1 MCALVLALRKV
12 PIYGPGSGG
21 AALGSSDM
29 PSYSV
34 NISDAEAAANRTAF
48 TIAKQAKRMMQ
59 PTKSNQPNPNVT
71 TSDGLGLT
79 SPVVSSLRNRAG
91 TITSPTSIAT
101 GPETAAMSSLNARH
115 PTSDPAHNWESDSSQ
130 TLGSPIDQQRS
141 TDLEEVRNV
150 LRRESTRGKRRTTE
164 STRSGAPGPGIP
176 TISEPDTS
184 PYHDYMASQGQVSVG
199 PRLPIKRA
207 SEGFGVSFEPFQ
219 QHPPKT
225 PPKNTSPRQGKKV
238 QSFAE
243 GSPRPGLGGG
253 RNNSFAQD
261 REDV

>member
-12 PIYGPGSGG
+12 PIYGPGGGG

-34 NISDAEAAANRTAF
+34 NISDAEASANRTAF
-48 TIAKQAKRMMQ
+48 AITKQAKRMIQ
-59 PTKSNQPNPNVT
+59 PTKSHQPSPRVP
-71 TSDGLGLT
+71 SDSFT

-91 TITSPTSIAT
+91 TITRPTSIAA

-115 PTSDPAHNWESDSSQ
+115 PASDPAYSWEDDSPNM
-130 TLGSPIDQQRS
+130 LGSPIDQQRS
-141 TDLEEVRNV
+141 NDIEEVRNV

-164 STRSGAPGPGIP
+164 SARSGAPGPGIP
-176 TISEPDTS
+176 TISEPDTNL
-184 PYHDYMASQGQVSVG
+184 YHDYMASQGQVSVG
-199 PRLPIKRA
+199 PRLPVKRA

-219 QHPPKT
+219 QQQAPKT

-238 QSFAE
+238 QSLVE
-243 GSPRPGLGGG
+243 GSPRPGLGSG

-261 REDV
+261 KEEV